1 MATHPT
7 DAPTDPTTAPL
18 LARVRTQIRGL
29 GDKWFGPLQPRIP
42 NVPEGN
48 DRVLDYPVGWNLS
61 IQPRQGC
68 EIGFTHLRSLAD
80 KHDLLRLVIETR
92 KDQMA
97 RLDWEIRDRK
107 TRLSVPDA
115 APIMDFF
122 QSPDK
127 EHDWPT
133 WVRQVLEEM
142 FVIDA
147 TSVVPRYTKSGD
159 LYSLEQYDG
168 STITRLLDGKGRTP
182 VPPDPAYQQV
192 IKGNVMANFSRDELL
207 YRPRNPRVNK
217 VYGFSH
223 VEQIIMT
230 VMIALRRQLYQLQY
244 YTEGNIPEAL
254 SQVPETWS
262 LDQIKAYQIYWDTML
277 EGDTAQK
284 RHMKFIPHGVS
295 YIPTKEPKLHDEHD
309 EWLARIICYTFSIP
323 PTPFI
328 KQMNRATAETA
339 GTSALE
345 EGQEPVKKWFCSFM
359 NMLLWR
365 YFKRPD
371 LEFVWKFETSVDR
384 KKQAEIHQIYV
395 VASVMTINE
404 ARAEIGLP
412 SLGPDGDKLMRTFEA
427 ENQIKMKSQFPERN
441 REDPTNSDNA

>member
-1 MATHPT
+1 MATHPIE
-7 DAPTDPTTAPL
+7 APPDPNAAPL
-18 LARVRTQIRGL
+18 LARVRSTIRGL
-29 GDKWFGPLQPRIP
+29 GDRWFGPLQPRVP
-42 NVPEGN
+42 NVPGDN
-48 DRVLDYPVGWNLS
+48 DRVWDYPVGYNLG
-61 IQPRQGC
+61 IQPRQGY
-68 EIGFTHLRSLAD
+68 EVGFSQLRSLAD
-80 KHDLLRLVIETR
+80 KYDLLRLVIETR

-97 RLDWEIRDRK
+97 RLDWEIRDRR
-107 TRLSVPDA
+107 TRLEVPDA
-115 APIMDFF
+115 FPIMDFF

-127 EHDWPT
+127 EHDWGT
-133 WVRQVLEEM
+133 WIRQIVEEM
-142 FVIDA
+142 LVIDA
-147 TSVVPRYTKSGD
+147 TSLVPRYSRSGE
-159 LYSLEQYDG
+159 LYSLEQFDG
-168 STITRLLDGKGRTP
+168 ATINRLIDGKGRTP
-182 VPPDPAYQQV
+182 LPPDPAFQQI
-192 IKGNVMANFSRDELL
+192 IKGNVAALWNRDELL
-207 YRPRNPRVNK
+207 YRPRNPRVHK
-217 VYGFSH
+217 IYGFSH
-223 VEQIIMT
+223 VEQILMT

-345 EGQEPVKKWFCSFM
+345 EGQEPVKKWVVSFM
-359 NMLLWR
+359 NTILWR

-371 LEFVWKFETSVDR
+371 LEFIWKFETSVDR

-412 SLGPDGDKLMRTFEA
+412 SIGAEGDKLQRDFEA
-427 ENQIKMKSQFPERN
+427 ENQLKSSAQFPERN
-441 REDPTNSDNA
+441 REDPTNADNG